1 MARIFRTETLE
12 LDGNLRLASASPDE
26 FLIQSASG
34 STLMSR
40 ATIDSDISSLAAK
53 NVTKDGDISTA
64 KGQDDAVKTSVGTLK
79 TKDTSLDGGIST
91 AKGQDDAVK
100 TSVGT
105 LKTKDTSL
113 DGDISTAKGQDD
125 AVKASVG
132 TLKTK
137 DTSLDGG
144 ISTAKGQDDAV
155 KTSVGTLK
163 TKDTSLDGD
172 ISTAKG
178 QDDVVKSAVSA
189 RNEADIVMDSDIS
202 SLAANISSNDIV
214 AKSQSVATDDET
226 KVVAFGRDFGS
237 APAVL
242 ASLKSET
249 ADAPVIPA
257 MVTAVTGTQCTVS
270 FGDGI
275 PSGYTYTLQI
285 LASAT

>member
-12 LDGNLRLASASPDE
+12 LDGNLRLASASPGE

-64 KGQDDAVKTSVGTLK
+64 KGQDDVVKSSVGTLD
-79 TKDTSLDGGIST
+79 TKDTALDGNIST
-91 AKGQDDAVK
+91 AAVQDGVVK
-100 TSVGT
+100 SSVGT
-105 LKTKDTSL
+105 LDTKDTAL
-113 DGDISTAKGQDD
+113 DGNISTAAVQDGV
-125 AVKASVG
+125 VKSSVG
-132 TLKTK
+132 TLDTK
-137 DTSLDGG
+137 DTALDGN
-144 ISTAKGQDDAV
+144 ISTAAVQDGVV
-155 KTSVGTLK
+155 KT
-163 TKDTSLDGD
+163 
-172 ISTAKG
+172 
-178 QDDVVKSAVSA
+178 AVSA
-189 RNEADIVMDSDIS
+189 RNAADTVMDSDIS

-214 AKSQSVATDDET
+214 AKSESVATDDET
-226 KVVAFGRDFGS
+226 KVVTFGRNFGS

-249 ADAPVIPA
+249 AGAPVIPV
-257 MVTAVTGTQCTVS
+257 MVTAVTATQCTVS